1 MEVLQFSLPS
11 WFPAEVY
18 GWYAHCIA
26 TSSTTYL
33 LLLLL
38 LSLLYTWNW
47 AMQHWFFS
55 PSHRKTKKHTTISS
69 FLVCQ
74 FCCLKCKTC
83 RGVDFPARVRAE
95 GRSTTVQ
102 RRRGHSSGFF
112 FFQKYNCWSFSSTDG
127 RFDRLRTWIFWTI
140 KTHKTKSVSQ
150 EIICKGAGSINECF
164 SESEPVSESE
174 LWGRFFTFRVTF
186 LAKWD

>member
-1 MEVLQFSLPS
+1 MVRSLYSHILNSIPPPPPPPQS
-11 WFPAEVY
+11 PLHLKLSHAALIFFLPLTAKPK
-18 GWYAHCIA
+18 
-26 TSSTTYL
+26 STR
-33 LLLLL
+33 
-38 LSLLYTWNW
+38 
-47 AMQHWFFS
+47 
-55 PSHRKTKKHTTISS
+55 PSHPFWFVSFVAWNVRRAAVLIFQLESELKDARRRSS
-69 FLVCQ
+69 GGEV
-74 FCCLKCKTC
+74 
-83 RGVDFPARVRAE
+83 
-95 GRSTTVQ
+95 TVQ
-102 RRRGHSSGFF
+102 VFF

-174 LWGRFFTFRVTF
+174 LWGHFFTFRVTF